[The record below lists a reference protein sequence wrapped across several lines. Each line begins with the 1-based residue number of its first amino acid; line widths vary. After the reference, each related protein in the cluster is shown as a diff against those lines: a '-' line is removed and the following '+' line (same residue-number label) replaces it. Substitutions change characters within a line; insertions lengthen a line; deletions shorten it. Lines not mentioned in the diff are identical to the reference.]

1 MILYFIVIDN
11 RIEKF
16 DIKTTIVSMPNIT
29 DDNKISILAQ
39 DRNLLINSN
48 DSITTNAR
56 ETLEIQNLYSETITL
71 TSSYIPN
78 QPISSLFKLSPPA
91 GGIILVSPDLYKDGK
106 KNIKNGF
113 PNPVDFYN
121 YICINLVSTNIN
133 AKSIELSYNR
143 YELYS
148 DNDFINKND
157 KPPLNISI
165 YTGDNNNY
173 THLGTKTNITN
184 GNTSLIFDIDAVN
197 KLIKSNIY
205 IFISTQIRSITL
217 TKLRFN
223 IEERSV
229 VQNTYTNENIIRF
242 STDNINE
249 QISVPAIYTT
259 QDIEA
264 PKSSTPLSNYQILN
278 NIFKFYT
285 PWAIYDG
292 KRYNSSRGV
301 IPELLNRECKN
312 AIVSGKN
319 ASIAQEGK
327 ISYLSGT
334 TETFVDFPEY
344 SLPEYYTICAI
355 TKYTN
360 PDRNKNYRILTTQ
373 NEYPNWLLG
382 HHSGFIGVM
391 HNSYWRTHPY
401 ENVSNN
407 INDWVV
413 SCVKSSA
420 TSSVDNTML
429 FNGIKKSYP
438 NQVAGKIDYYN
449 SGDKSIVINKYGN
462 QKSDFGLSYLIIWDK
477 VLSDNQLKTVSDS
490 LLEYLRTGS
499 DLDLSGINV
508 NLNDGS
514 TREKAAVSA
523 MAIKELTCTNKNGLY
538 WILPKDGNPANAKQI
553 YCIMDSNFPNGGG
566 WMLALK
572 GAKNSNAF
580 TFFSTHWNTN
590 TVLNDNNQDHE
601 AYTDAKYDI
610 YNYFQARECL
620 AIFDGNDTNGELSVP
635 NKPEYGYIW
644 YSTFNGGNPISLLDF
659 YKPSNGLPYGK
670 YNYLYTSENG
680 NKDYVTRWMLDR
692 GLLGTYVDYKYFSI
706 VLSTVTCDK
715 KGPLNRKIFSHQ
727 EAFKA
732 YGFNVIP
739 QGWNHSVRWGATFN
753 ENGGPYE
760 GVPNSND
767 VSCGIG
773 LQNRDYSAGDAIGC
787 CQSSTG
793 TNASMGF
800 KWFIR

>member
-29 DDNKISILAQ
+29 DDNKVSILAQ
-39 DRNLLINSN
+39 DRNSLINSN

-173 THLGTKTNITN
+173 NHLGTKTNITN
-184 GNTSLIFDIDAVN
+184 GNTSLIFDIDAAN

-229 VQNTYTNENIIRF
+229 VQNTKIDENIIRF
-242 STDNINE
+242 SSGNSNE

-319 ASIAQEGK
+319 ANIAQEGK

-334 TETFVDFPEY
+334 TETIVDFPEY

-360 PDRNKNYRILTTQ
+360 SDPNKNYRILTTQ
-373 NEYPNWLLG
+373 NESPNWLLG

-391 HNSYWRTHPY
+391 HNRVWRTHPY

-449 SGDKSIVINKYGN
+449 SGDKSIVINKCIWG

-580 TFFSTHWNTN
+580 VYFSSHWTTN
-590 TVLNDNNQDHE
+590 SVLNENNQDHE

-610 YNYFQARECL
+610 YNYYEAKECL
-620 AIFDGNDTNGELSVP
+620 AMFDGNDTNGELT
-635 NKPEYGYIW
+635 NFYKPEYGYIW
-644 YSTFNGGNPISLLDF
+644 YLSIMEGKNKISLLDF
-659 YKPSNGLPYGK
+659 NKPKDNYPYGTS
-670 YNYLYTSENG
+670 YFIYTSQN
-680 NKDYVTRWMLDR
+680 T
-692 GLLGTYVDYKYFSI
+692 
-706 VLSTVTCDK
+706 DK
-715 KGPLNRKIFSHQ
+715 KGVENWMNSYRLYGGNYINYSDFENYLTNATWNRRLPLNTKIFSHQ
-727 EAFKA
+727 NGFKA
-732 YGFNVIP
+732 YGFNVKP
-739 QGWNHSVRWGATFN
+739 TNYMNHLVRWGAIYNN
-753 ENGGPYE
+753 EQLPDTC
-760 GVPNSND
+760 D
-767 VSCGIG
+767 VSGGIG
-773 LQNRDYSAGDAIGC
+773 LNTSYSAGDYLGC
-787 CQSSTG
+787 CESVRG
-793 TNASMGF
+793 INASMGF